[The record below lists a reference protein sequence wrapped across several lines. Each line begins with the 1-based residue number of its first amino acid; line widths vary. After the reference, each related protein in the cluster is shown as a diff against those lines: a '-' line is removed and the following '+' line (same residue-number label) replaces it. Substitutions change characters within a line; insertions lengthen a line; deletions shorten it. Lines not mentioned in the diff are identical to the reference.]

1 MSCRGVKACCPCRSC
16 NNNANMRKCFIYM
29 KQVLTSVVS
38 HRGTFAEEIADQ
50 DFTFTNSRRRSNS
63 SNISHSARDFKNKFE
78 VNDPEPVFEESIHG
92 PQEEEEEHTDDL
104 AKTDSS
110 ESGRSN

>member
-1 MSCRGVKACCPCRSC
+1 MVH
-16 NNNANMRKCFIYM
+16 IYETNTDIH
-29 KQVLTSVVS
+29 VP
-38 HRGTFAEEIADQ
+38 HRGTFAEEIADE

-63 SNISHSARDFKNKFE
+63 SNISHNARDFKNKFE

>member
-1 MSCRGVKACCPCRSC
+1 MGCRGKHVVHVDPAKQSPTCA
-16 NNNANMRKCFIYM
+16 MVHIYETNTDIH
-29 KQVLTSVVS
+29 VP
-38 HRGTFAEEIADQ
+38 HRGTFAEEIADE

-63 SNISHSARDFKNKFE
+63 SNISHNARDFKNKFE